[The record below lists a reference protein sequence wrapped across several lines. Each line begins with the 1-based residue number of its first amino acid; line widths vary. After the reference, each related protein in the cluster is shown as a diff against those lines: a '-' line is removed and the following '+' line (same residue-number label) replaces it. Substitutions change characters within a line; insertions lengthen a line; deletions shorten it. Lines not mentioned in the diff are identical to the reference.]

1 MPDIRACQAC
11 GMLQA
16 YPMPLC
22 RACHGTAFIACAP
35 LFEAEV
41 YSRTTVHRAP
51 NPEWQASVPYTVAL
65 LRGPQ
70 GGLLLVRLA
79 QDVPIGAKVTVVVAA
94 GALTAIPSPTP

>member
-1 MPDIRACQAC
+1 MLDIRACQAC

-22 RACHGTAFIACAP
+22 RACQGTNFTACTP
-35 LFEAEV
+35 PFEAEV

-51 NPEWQASVPYTVAL
+51 NPDWQARAPYTVAL

-79 QDVPIGAKVTVVVAA
+79 RDAPIGARVTVVAEA
-94 GALTAIPSPTP
+94 GELTAIPSPTP